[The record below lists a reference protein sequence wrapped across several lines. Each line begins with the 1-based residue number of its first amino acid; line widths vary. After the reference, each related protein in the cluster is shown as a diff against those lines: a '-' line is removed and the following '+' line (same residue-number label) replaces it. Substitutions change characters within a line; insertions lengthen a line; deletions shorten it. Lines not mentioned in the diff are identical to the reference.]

1 MPRRIAT
8 LQGGWKIR
16 YFVIPRTSVSYDVVV
31 LFCAICIYRSHTH
44 DVIFSIFQTDED
56 HGDEPEPAA
65 ASGAVKVSTTGVAVL
80 FVGTLMIA

>member
-1 MPRRIAT
+1 M
-8 LQGGWKIR
+8 
-16 YFVIPRTSVSYDVVV
+16 

-44 DVIFSIFQTDED
+44 DVVFSFFQTDD

-80 FVGTLMIA
+80 FVGALMIA